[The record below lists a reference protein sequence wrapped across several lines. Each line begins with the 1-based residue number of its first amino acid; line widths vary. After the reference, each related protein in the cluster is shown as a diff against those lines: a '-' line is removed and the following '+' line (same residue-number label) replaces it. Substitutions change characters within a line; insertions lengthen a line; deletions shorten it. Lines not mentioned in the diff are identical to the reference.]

1 MGNKVHSNVD
11 ETKNSD
17 FSIQEVWIMDYNNN
31 MNYKSLLY
39 TISSVCIALK
49 KRGVLQPR
57 YILCHIYPSCKILNS
72 IKNKYSIINIQV
84 GEQDRDVY
92 KFMLSLYECSKSY
105 HRENVNGGLLMI
117 TRGHILK
124 KNKITKIQDD
134 ENCIIGESFN
144 AEIRY
149 NHISGTI
156 IKYNS
161 LDEMMHSF
169 REHPKSIVSNEHIST
184 YLYNIS
190 PFERR
195 SLVIRPGTVIL

>member
-1 MGNKVHSNVD
+1 M
-11 ETKNSD
+11 
-17 FSIQEVWIMDYNNN
+17 
-31 MNYKSLLY
+31 
-39 TISSVCIALK
+39 CIALK

-57 YILCHIYPSCKILNS
+57 FILCHIYPCCRILNV

-124 KNKITKIQDD
+124 KNKIIKIQDD

-144 AEIRY
+144 AEIKY

-169 REHPKSIVSNEHIST
+169 REHEELIVSNERIST
-184 YLYNIS
+184 YLYNMS